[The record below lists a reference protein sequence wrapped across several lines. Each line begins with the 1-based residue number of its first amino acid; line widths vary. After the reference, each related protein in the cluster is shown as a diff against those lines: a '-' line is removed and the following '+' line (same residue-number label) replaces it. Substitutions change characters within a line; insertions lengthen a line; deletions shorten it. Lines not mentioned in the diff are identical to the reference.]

1 MEIVAQFSDRLVS
14 SLQCLCNSVCLLG
27 ILPGE
32 VKNICVCLRL
42 LCFIPG
48 EVKNLCVC
56 LCLLCFIPGEFKNIC
71 VCLHQVYEK
80 VGSGKITAEAVIGEF
95 SAQYPGEDSEI
106 LFGSDSDYDDT
117 RRVSKHIANL

>member
-1 MEIVAQFSDRLVS
+1 MKNI
-14 SLQCLCNSVCLLG
+14 CVCLRVLC

-42 LCFIPG
+42 LCILPG
-48 EVKNLCVC
+48 EVKNICVC
-56 LCLLCFIPGEFKNIC
+56 LRLLCILPGEVKNIC

-117 RRVSKHIANL
+117 RRVSRHTANL

>member
-32 VKNICVCLRL
+32 VKNICVCLR
-42 LCFIPG
+42 
-48 EVKNLCVC
+48 
-56 LCLLCFIPGEFKNIC
+56 LLCFIPGEFKNIC

-117 RRVSKHIANL
+117 RRVSRHIANL